1 MLRKGLGCLILLVS
15 SIAAIA
21 AIGAILLIQA
31 MGERTRSVPLIGG
44 LTTSSS
50 SGQSV
55 NVPLIVIILVV
66 AFIGYI
72 VGLGLLT
79 AIPTDRPRRGRF
91 PLGRRN
97 RA

>member
-1 MLRKGLGCLILLVS
+1 
-15 SIAAIA
+15 
-21 AIGAILLIQA
+21 
-31 MGERTRSVPLIGG
+31 
-44 LTTSSS
+44 
-50 SGQSV
+50 
-55 NVPLIVIILVV
+55 VPLIVIILVV